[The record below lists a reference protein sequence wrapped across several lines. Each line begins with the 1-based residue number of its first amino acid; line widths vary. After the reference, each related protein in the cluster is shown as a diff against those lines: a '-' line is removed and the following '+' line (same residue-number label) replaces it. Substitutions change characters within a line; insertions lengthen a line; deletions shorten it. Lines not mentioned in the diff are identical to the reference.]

1 MLESSADLLQ
11 IIWSRIL
18 VEITLPCCA
27 DGVAVAKIPRR
38 EAKWFHLSKGL
49 YYWYLFDGLMYGII
63 MSVI

>member
-18 VEITLPCCA
+18 VEIALPCCV
-27 DGVAVAKIPRR
+27 DGVTVAKIPSR
-38 EAKWFHLSKGL
+38 ETKWFHPSKGV
-49 YYWYLFDGLMYGII
+49 YYWYLFDGLMHGII

>member
-27 DGVAVAKIPRR
+27 DGVAVSMVPSR
-38 EAKWFHLSKGL
+38 EAKWFQRSKGVC
-49 YYWYLFDGLMYGII
+49 YWYLFDGLMHSII

>member
-11 IIWSRIL
+11 IIWTRIL

-27 DGVAVAKIPRR
+27 DGVAVAKVPSR
-38 EAKWFHLSKGL
+38 EAKWFHRSKRVC
-49 YYWYLFDGLMYGII
+49 YWYLSDGLMQGII

>member
-11 IIWSRIL
+11 IIWGRIL

-27 DGVAVAKIPRR
+27 DGVAVAKVPSR
-38 EAKWFHLSKGL
+38 EAKWFHPLKGV
-49 YYWYLFDGLMYGII
+49 YYWYQFDGLMYGII

>member
-27 DGVAVAKIPRR
+27 DGVAVAKVPSK
-38 EAKWFHLSKGL
+38 EAKWFHPSKGM

-63 MSVI
+63 TSVI

>member
-27 DGVAVAKIPRR
+27 DVVPVAKLPSRG
-38 EAKWFHLSKGL
+38 EMVSSFKG
-49 YYWYLFDGLMYGII
+49 
-63 MSVI
+63 SVLLVPV